1 MRNIRKTK
9 TPVTSARQRQSRLSS
24 EKPSAFSYYSRR
36 SEQMVQTG
44 RQIARSETAQKTRN
58 VSRYWRQRFGFAV
71 LLASATFSLV
81 YVSTLTTEPKIET
94 VNSAAGRAV
103 MQDESVY
110 RAAANEFLEAS
121 VFNQNKITI
130 STTGLAS
137 QLMQKFPELA
147 QVQVG
152 LPLLNHRVSVVLV
165 PSEPILILATTNGS
179 YALDAGG
186 TALSTGAQLAK
197 LSELNLPLVTDES
210 SLEVQ
215 LRQQA
220 LSSGDV
226 LFISTVLAQLEAQNI
241 EVTSLSLPAG
251 LRQLDVRLK
260 GEPYFVK
267 FNLASDSSKQ
277 QVGTLIA
284 VYDRLKQQGITPGQY
299 IDVRVDGRAY
309 YQ

>member
-1 MRNIRKTK
+1 
-9 TPVTSARQRQSRLSS
+9 
-24 EKPSAFSYYSRR
+24 
-36 SEQMVQTG
+36 MVQTG

-58 VSRYWRQRFGFAV
+58 VSRYWRQRFGFAF
-71 LLASATFSLV
+71 LLASAAFCLV
-81 YVSTLTTEPKIET
+81 YVSTLTTEPNIA
-94 VNSAAGRAV
+94 VVDSAAGRAV
-103 MQDESVY
+103 MQDKSVY
-110 RAAANEFLEAS
+110 ETAAVEYLEDS

-130 STTGLAS
+130 STTGLS
-137 QLMQKFPELA
+137 NHLTQKFPELS

-152 LPLLNHRVSVVLV
+152 LPLFNHRVSVVLV
-165 PSEPILILATTNGS
+165 PSEPVLILATTNGS

-220 LSSGDV
+220 LSSADV
-226 LFISTVLAQLEAQNI
+226 LFIATVLAQLKAQNI
-241 EVTSLSLPAG
+241 EVASVSLPAG

-260 GEPYFVK
+260 GEPYYVK
-267 FNLASDSSKQ
+267 FNLASTSSKQ

>member
-1 MRNIRKTK
+1 MI
-9 TPVTSARQRQSRLSS
+9 
-24 EKPSAFSYYSRR
+24 
-36 SEQMVQTG
+36 QTG
-44 RQIARSETAQKTRN
+44 RQIARSETAQKTRK
-58 VSRYWRQRFGFAV
+58 VSRYWRQRFGFAI
-71 LLASATFSLV
+71 LLASAAFSLV
-81 YVSTLTTEPKIET
+81 YVSSLTAEPNIET

-110 RAAANEFLEAS
+110 EVAATEFLEAS
-121 VFNQNKITI
+121 VFNRNKITI

-137 QLMQKFPELA
+137 HMMQQFPELA

-165 PSEPILILATTNGS
+165 PAEPILILATANGS

-210 SLEVQ
+210 SLEVK

-220 LSSGDV
+220 LSSSDV
-226 LFISTVLAQLEAQNI
+226 LFISTVLAQLDAQNI
-241 EVTSLSLPAG
+241 EVASLSLPAG

-260 GEPYFVK
+260 GEPYYVK
-267 FNLASDSSKQ
+267 FNLARNSSAQ